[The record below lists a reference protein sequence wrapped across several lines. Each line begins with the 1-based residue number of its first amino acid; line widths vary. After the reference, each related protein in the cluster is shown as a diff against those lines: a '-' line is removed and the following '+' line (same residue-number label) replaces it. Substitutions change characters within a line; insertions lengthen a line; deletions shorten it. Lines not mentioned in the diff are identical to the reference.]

1 MSEGEQEVPQRRE
14 HEMFD
19 SNYKELK
26 PVFENVRGY
35 YKKAH
40 TYEGKDG
47 SKTLVSYATTVAKVI
62 DGVAYRGYGAP
73 QSATTARH
81 MREFFQQEGFDKMM
95 MNDLRALP
103 TF

>member
-1 MSEGEQEVPQRRE
+1 
-14 HEMFD
+14 MFN

-26 PVFENVRGY
+26 PVFENCKAY

-40 TYEGKDG
+40 TYESKDG
-47 SKTLVSYATTVAKVI
+47 SKTLVSYSTTVAKVI
-62 DGVAYRGYGAP
+62 DGVAYRGHGAP

-81 MREFFQQEGFDKMM
+81 MREFFQQEGFDRMM

-103 TF
+103 VFQ

>member
-1 MSEGEQEVPQRRE
+1 MSKRNTTN
-14 HEMFD
+14 D
-19 SNYKELK
+19 LK
-26 PVFENVRGY
+26 PVFENVKSYYGKARVYENDRG
-35 YKKAH
+35 K
-40 TYEGKDG
+40 E
-47 SKTLVSYATTVAKVI
+47 LVSYATTVAKVI